1 VTRPLLRAI
10 AASAVFI
17 VLATAVAS
25 PGIDRELADFEVYWR
40 AATRAVNAEPLY
52 RDSDQHYQFKYLPAF
67 ALVAA
72 PLAALSL
79 QAAKTLWFATSV
91 ALIILLIGLS
101 VRLIPERR
109 VSLRVLAASAIVVM
123 GKFFGHELVLG
134 QVNLLFACVTVL
146 AFLMLRRNRDGAAG
160 ALTAIAIVVKPYAV
174 IFLPWLAA
182 IRRWRAATVAT
193 AGLAIALTLPVLT
206 YGIDGTIALHREWW
220 TTVRSSTAPNLLNQ
234 DNVSVA
240 AMFAKWIGPGTTAER
255 LAAGTGAALLLLA
268 ALVVGHRGGL
278 SFPEGHEGA
287 LLLTLIPLLS
297 PQGWDYVFLIATP
310 AVIYLVNFNDRLPV
324 SLRVVTLTTLA
335 VIGLSLFDVLGRANY
350 ARFMRLSIVSVCF
363 LIVVGALAALR
374 FRRAA

>member
-1 VTRPLLRAI
+1 
-10 AASAVFI
+10 
-17 VLATAVAS
+17 
-25 PGIDRELADFEVYWR
+25 
-40 AATRAVNAEPLY
+40 VNAEPLY
-52 RDSDQHYQFKYLPAF
+52 RASDQHYQFKYLPAF

-79 QAAKTLWFATSV
+79 HAAKTVWFATSV
-91 ALIILLIGLS
+91 ALIIVLLALS
-101 VRLIPERR
+101 VRLLHERR
-109 VSLRVLAASAIVVM
+109 VSLRLLAASAIVVM

-134 QVNLLFACVTVL
+134 QVNLLFACVAVL

-160 ALTAIAIVVKPYAV
+160 ALMAMAIVVKPYAL
-174 IFLPWLAA
+174 IFLPWLAG

-193 AGLAIALTLPVLT
+193 TGVAIALALPVAT

-220 TTVRSSTAPNLLNQ
+220 TTVTSSTAPNLLNQ

-240 AMFAKWIGPGTTAER
+240 AMFAKWIGPGITAER
-255 LAAGTGAALLLLA
+255 LAAGTGAALLVLA

-278 SFPEGHEGA
+278 PFPEGLEGA

-310 AVIYLVNFNDRLPV
+310 AVIYLINFNDRLPL

-350 ARFMRLSIVSVCF
+350 ARFMRLSIISVCF
-363 LIVVGALAALR
+363 LIVVTALAALR